1 MGIVVSVNVGLP
13 REVEW
18 GGKTVRNAIWEQPV
32 QKRVFAGR
40 LNLAGDRQAELMPR
54 RLATRDHG
62 LLLVLWLVFEGSPS
76 YGISA
81 TSALVIGF
89 AGDLSDR
96 SSSNSHRVSF
106 RDNRH
111 IYLIKKQA
119 VLDQAWYAG

>member
-1 MGIVVSVNVGLP
+1 MGIVVLVNVDLL
-13 REVEW
+13 REVDW
-18 GGKTVRNAIWEQPV
+18 RGKTVRTAIWKQPV
-32 QKRVFAGR
+32 QKCVFAWR
-40 LNLAGDRQAELMPR
+40 LILPGDGQAELMPR
-54 RLATRDHG
+54 RLAMRDHD
-62 LLLVLWLVFEGSPS
+62 LLQVLWLIFEESPS

-89 AGDLSDR
+89 AGDLGDR
-96 SSSNSHRVSF
+96 SSSNSHRISI

>member
-1 MGIVVSVNVGLP
+1 MGIVVSVNAGLS

-18 GGKTVRNAIWEQPV
+18 RGKTVRTAIWKQPV

-40 LNLAGDRQAELMPR
+40 LNLVGDGQAELIPR
-54 RLATRDHG
+54 RRATRDHG
-62 LLLVLWLVFEGSPS
+62 LLLVLWLAFQGSPS
-76 YGISA
+76 CGISA

-96 SSSNSHRVSF
+96 SSSNSHGVSI

-119 VLDQAWYAG
+119 MLDQAWYAG